1 MDNPTNAAAAELT
14 RQTTRHKNNG
24 QSRGET
30 PSQTARRGRPSTV
43 KPVVKPEESK
53 GKPRKV
59 MIPDA
64 EFNRLKM
71 WAWKRGMT
79 FSAVITGLIQVYAP
93 EIEMVTKSAP
103 RAAANG
109 HGESPE
115 SEPG

>member
-1 MDNPTNAAAAELT
+1 MDGQPTNATADELL
-14 RQTTRHKNNG
+14 RQKERHKKNG
-24 QSRGET
+24 QSRGEST
-30 PSQTARRGRPSTV
+30 SSRAGRGRQSQPIQ
-43 KPVVKPEESK
+43 KPEEAK

-59 MIPDA
+59 YIPDA
-64 EFNRLKM
+64 EFDRLKK

-109 HGESPE
+109 HGESTE